1 MLGGARVE
9 SYGGTEA
16 SHRKTFRTK
25 LDTGKSLTPVE
36 GKAQHGLKVRK
47 NPSLGR
53 QGKIIK
59 YKDLHFSL
67 TCRLLGFDHCR
78 FSTG

>member
-1 MLGGARVE
+1 MGGARVE

-25 LDTGKSLTPVE
+25 LGTRKSLMPVE

-47 NPSLGR
+47 NPS
-53 QGKIIK
+53 GK
-59 YKDLHFSL
+59 
-67 TCRLLGFDHCR
+67 
-78 FSTG
+78 TG